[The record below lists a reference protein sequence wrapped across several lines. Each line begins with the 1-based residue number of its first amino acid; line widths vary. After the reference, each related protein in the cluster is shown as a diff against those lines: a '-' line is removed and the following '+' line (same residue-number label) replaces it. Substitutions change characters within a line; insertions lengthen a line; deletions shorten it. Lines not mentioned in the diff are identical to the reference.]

1 MWKDVKENISM
12 IREMENS
19 YKKKYPNKA
28 KGITVFLNVKQVKT
42 E

>member
-19 YKKKYPNKA
+19 YKKSTQ
-28 KGITVFLNVKQVKT
+28 IKQK